1 MILESFWSK
10 EPRKFTKIEV
20 IKDPVYGY
28 IYLEYLF
35 LEELIN
41 TRLFQRLRRIKQLG
55 CVHMVFPGAEHSR
68 FTHSLGVYELSR
80 RFLEFHKFQLIE
92 KKFSLRNKLILLTAS
107 LLHDIGHSSY
117 SHIFEHVFGINHE
130 DKTIQM
136 IINNKEIISI
146 LDQIDTNFKY
156 DVAEVIKNDKNSKR
170 FTLLKQLLT
179 SQLDFDRLDYLKRD
193 SFFAGVSYGYIDSDR
208 LIGIMEITNA
218 YQVPQTSDFPTDE
231 LVIIFRNSGLSS
243 IENYLMSRYYM
254 YRQVYCHSK
263 IILFAII
270 LEQIFKRIKFL
281 IKNNYL
287 FELDITLLKNFF
299 SNKESLDLYSK
310 IDDFY
315 INSLIVAFQDSQ
327 DLILSHLCQDF
338 LHRRIVFWKCILNVS
353 ENYEFIKKIQQKYRD
368 NSVYYTYYYDDYIL
382 RDTYREN
389 VDNIG
394 EQILI
399 GFGDIT
405 DNIIKP
411 LSLKSVLIN
420 NIMFQNSYKDMR
432 NFFYYRDFND

>member
-1 MILESFWSK
+1 MFLESFWSE
-10 EPRKFTKIEV
+10 EPRKFTKTEV

-55 CVHMVFPGAEHSR
+55 CAHMIFPGAEHSR

-92 KKFSLRNKLILLTAS
+92 KKFSLRNKLILLVAS

-117 SHIFEHVFGINHE
+117 SHIFERVFDVKHE

-136 IINNKEIISI
+136 IINDKEIFSI
-146 LDQIDTNFKY
+146 LDRIDENFKY
-156 DVAEVIKNDKNSKR
+156 DVAKVIKNDKNSQK

-208 LIGIMEITNA
+208 LIRIMDITNA
-218 YQVPQTSDFPTDE
+218 YQVPQTSNFPSGE
-231 LVIIFRNSGLSS
+231 LVILFRNSGLSS

-254 YRQVYCHSK
+254 YRQVYCHPK
-263 IILFAII
+263 IVLFAII
-270 LEQIFKRIKFL
+270 LEQIFVRIRFL
-281 IKNNYL
+281 ITKKYQ
-287 FELDITLLKNFF
+287 FESDISLLKNFF
-299 SNKESLDLYSK
+299 SNKESLELYSK

-315 INSLIVAFQDSQ
+315 INSLIISFQDSK
-327 DLILSHLCQDF
+327 DVILSNLCQDF
-338 LHRRIVFWKCILNVS
+338 LHRRICFWKCIPNIS
-353 ENYEFIKKIQQKYRD
+353 KNYEFIKEIECKYKND
-368 NSVYYTYYYDDYIL
+368 SVYYTYYYDDYIL
-382 RDTYREN
+382 RDTYREE

-399 GFGDIT
+399 GFNHSAN
-405 DNIIKP
+405 NIVKP
-411 LSLKSVLIN
+411 LSIESFI
-420 NIMFQNSYKDMR
+420 
-432 NFFYYRDFND
+432 